1 VTSVIVA
8 GPLAQKPNHG
18 GHTWVF
24 LQYLLGFRRLDFD
37 VLFIDRLGS
46 NDRSTRCVQSVMNFF
61 GLPFSLIDR
70 DRAVGLGRQEV
81 LARVRRSALLLN
93 VMGFLDD
100 DEILAAAPKRV
111 FLDIDPGFGQMWREL
126 GLVDIFAGH
135 DSFVTIGENVGS
147 ADCEVPTCGLDWVT
161 TRQPVVLDQW
171 PVRRSNGGG
180 CFTSVASWRGAYG
193 PLEYGGNRYGLR
205 VHEFRKFARLP
216 SVTGQKFELALDI
229 HPDESADLELL
240 STNRWVLADP
250 RTVAA
255 DPWSYRSYIQR
266 SLAEFMVAK
275 NMYVETRSGWFSDRS
290 ICYLA
295 SGKPV
300 LVQDTGLD
308 GRYPV
313 GDGIVTFSTLDEAVA
328 GVEAIAIEYG
338 RHAEAARATAEDL
351 FDSDKVLTQLLNSL
365 RIG

>member
-1 VTSVIVA
+1 VTLIVA
-8 GPLAQKPNHG
+8 GALAQKPDHG
-18 GHTWVF
+18 GHAWVF
-24 LQYLLGFRRLDFD
+24 LQYLLGFRRLGFD

-46 NDRSTRCVQSVMNFF
+46 DARGTRYVQNVMNFF

-70 DRAVGLGRQEV
+70 KRTVGLSREEV
-81 LARVRRSALLLN
+81 LARARHSSLLLN

-147 ADCEVPTCGLDWVT
+147 AECKVPTCGLQWVT
-161 TRQPVVLDQW
+161 TRQPVVLDEW
-171 PVRRSNGGG
+171 PRQRSNNGDS
-180 CFTSVASWRGAYG
+180 FTSVASWRGAYG
-193 PLEYGGNRYGLR
+193 PLEYGGKRYGLR
-205 VHEFRKFARLP
+205 VHEFRKFSPLP
-216 SVTGQKFELALDI
+216 RVTGQKFELALDI
-229 HPDESADLELL
+229 NPDEAADLELL
-240 STNRWVLADP
+240 STNRWAFADP

-266 SLAEFMVAK
+266 SSAEFMVAK

-295 SGKPV
+295 TGKPV

-313 GDGIVTFSTLDEAVA
+313 GDGIVTFSTLDEAVV
-328 GVEAIAIEYG
+328 GVETIAIDYG
-338 RHAEAARATAEDL
+338 RHSEAARAIAEDY
-351 FDSDKVLTQLLNSL
+351 FDSDKVLTRLLNAL
-365 RIG
+365 EIG